1 MREFA
6 ILPDEAYRV
15 VTENRA
21 LLKPSCDAYR
31 GRKAQRRPSDA
42 YLEHSLS
49 ALAILS
55 TVDVKESD
63 TSRAIS

>member
-49 ALAILS
+49 ALAGI